1 MLLFQMIE
9 LIELEDYELIPSPE
23 DEQAWNVR
31 ILKGDYTETVLRY
44 GTISINEVGE
54 GIMNFNFFVV
64 SSPDTDLT
72 SEDLGLQEYAGDLLQ
87 AIIRDGMETGS
98 VVTREKVNGNY
109 Q

>member
-1 MLLFQMIE
+1 M
-9 LIELEDYELIPSPE
+9 IELEDYELVPSAE

-31 ILKGDYTETVLRY
+31 ILKGDYTETVLRC
-44 GTISINEVGE
+44 GTISINEVGQ

-64 SSPDTDLT
+64 SSPDPDLT